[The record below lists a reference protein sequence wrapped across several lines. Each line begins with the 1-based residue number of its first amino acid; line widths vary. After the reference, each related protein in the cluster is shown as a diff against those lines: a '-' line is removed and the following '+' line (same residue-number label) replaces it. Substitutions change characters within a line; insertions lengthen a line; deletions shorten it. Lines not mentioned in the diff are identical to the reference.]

1 MKLID
6 LLSVIADDVIVV
18 IWKDNEVVSVYDGK
32 DSIDEHYNN
41 ETIKQ
46 VWAGN
51 FKIDVEI

>member
-6 LLSVIADDVIVV
+6 LLSVIAEDVTVA